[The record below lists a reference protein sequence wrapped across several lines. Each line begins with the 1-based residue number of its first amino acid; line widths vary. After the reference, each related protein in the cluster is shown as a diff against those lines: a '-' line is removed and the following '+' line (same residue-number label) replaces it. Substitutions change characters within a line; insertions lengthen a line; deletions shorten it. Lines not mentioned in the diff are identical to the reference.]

1 MTIIKVPD
9 PILRQAAIPVAEI
22 TDGTRQLLDD
32 MAATMYDAPGIGLAA
47 PQVNISQRVI
57 VIDCGKDDKPELI
70 KMVNPEITSM
80 SDTRPLEEGCLS
92 IPDQTADVERPAEV
106 KVHYLDEN
114 KVPIARCYGLLAAC
128 VQHEIDHLN
137 GLLFIDHI
145 SRLKRDMI
153 LRRIMKECVN
163 PRHTNS
169 NLAMHA
175 LIQPRRHSVCANKS
189 TGIKIAY
196 RLGAALNF
204 LFPAWIGWPE
214 P

>member
-1 MTIIKVPD
+1 MLATAKLIPIITVPD

-57 VIDCGKDDKPELI
+57 VIDCGKDDEPELI
-70 KMVNPEITSM
+70 KMVNPEILSI
-80 SDTRPLEEGCLS
+80 SDTRSILEEGCLS

-106 KVHYLDEN
+106 EVKYLDEN
-114 KVPIARCYGLLAAC
+114 GVGQSLIATGLLATC

-137 GLLFIDHI
+137 GVLFIDHI

-153 LRRIMKECVN
+153 MRRIMKEM
-163 PRHTNS
+163 R
-169 NLAMHA
+169 
-175 LIQPRRHSVCANKS
+175 QS
-189 TGIKIAY
+189 TSRK
-196 RLGAALNF
+196 
-204 LFPAWIGWPE
+204 
-214 P
+214 